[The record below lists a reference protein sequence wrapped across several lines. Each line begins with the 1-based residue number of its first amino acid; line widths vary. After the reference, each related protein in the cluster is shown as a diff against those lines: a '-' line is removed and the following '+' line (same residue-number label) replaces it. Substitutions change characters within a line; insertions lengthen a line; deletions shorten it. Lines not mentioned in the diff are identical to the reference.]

1 MRAFDGRHVGGG
13 ARETRTPDIC
23 LAKAA
28 LYQLSYGPFEYGSL
42 PSRKRCSR
50 NACDAHPLDVPTD
63 GKRHGKV
70 LPVDVIEVR
79 GGRKTYKR
87 WRKAPELALNG
98 LDLFSRRD
106 AA

>member
-1 MRAFDGRHVGGG
+1 
-13 ARETRTPDIC
+13 
-23 LAKAA
+23 
-28 LYQLSYGPFEYGSL
+28 
-42 PSRKRCSR
+42 
-50 NACDAHPLDVPTD
+50 
-63 GKRHGKV
+63 
-70 LPVDVIEVR
+70 VDVIEVR